1 MHHQTTVRKSI
12 IQSLLFV
19 TLVFVFVSSAN
30 AQSQAYS
37 PVPISTDSLRKAN
50 PNLDKPDNN
59 LIYQVVEKM
68 PEFPGGE
75 SALMSFIGAN
85 LHYPVIAQENGI
97 QGMVYVRFVVTKFGK
112 VDNIEVI
119 RSLDPACDKEAVRV
133 IGLLPQWIPGT
144 QHGANV
150 SVYYTLPIKY
160 KLDGGSKSNNY
171 KEHAMTEITDST
183 KPLYIVDG
191 IPFTEK
197 EFKVINPNN
206 IKDVNVLKGASAT
219 AIYGTR
225 GINGV
230 VLITT
235 KNKANTQSNDSVKKN
250 TSSITEQ
257 KEVVIEQMPEFP
269 GGNVALFRFISSNL
283 KYPIE
288 AEKARIQGA
297 VITGFMISKDGKV
310 GRAEITRS
318 LSPECDREALRIV
331 NLMPNWNPG
340 MQKGQAVSVWYR
352 LPIRFKLD

>member
-1 MHHQTTVRKSI
+1 MHQKTTVVKTI

-19 TLVFVFVSSAN
+19 TLVFVFVSSAK

-37 PVPISTDSLRKAN
+37 PVPVSTDSLRKAN
-50 PNLDKPDNN
+50 PNLDKPDKN
-59 LIYQVVEKM
+59 LIYEVVEKM

-75 SALMSFIGAN
+75 SALMSFISSN

-97 QGMVYVRFVVTKFGK
+97 QGMVYVRFVVTKFGN
-112 VDNIEVI
+112 VDNVEVI

-171 KEHAMTEITDST
+171 KEHAMSEIIDNT

-197 EFKVINPNN
+197 EFKLINPNN
-206 IKDVNVLKGASAT
+206 IKDINVLKDASAT

-235 KNKANTQSNDSVKKN
+235 KNKSNIQSIDSLKKSK
-250 TSSITEQ
+250 SSVSDVPFD
-257 KEVVIEQMPEFP
+257 VVEQMPEYP
-269 GGNVALFRFISSNL
+269 GGDMGLFRFVSFNL
-283 KYPIE
+283 KYPVE
-288 AEKARIQGA
+288 AQKARIQGT
-297 VITGFMISKDGKV
+297 VYVRFVVNKQGKV
-310 GRAEITRS
+310 EKAEIIRS
-318 LSPECDREALRIV
+318 LSPDCDKETLRVI
-331 NLMPNWNPG
+331 NMMPDWKPG
-340 MQKGQAVSVWYR
+340 IQKGQTVSVWYT
-352 LPIRFKLD
+352 LPIKFKLN